1 MNKTDYLTGRH
12 LLVQSQNGYTR
23 TMCEICSNLTIK
35 IEEWSHWHR
44 SGVFLLTLNMFQT
57 LFCYGLCWLWT
68 SKCQLEKRISYDE
81 HCF

>member
-35 IEEWSHWHR
+35 IEEWSQWHR
-44 SGVFLLTLNMFQT
+44 SGVFVVNFEYVSDIVLLWPLLTLN
-57 LFCYGLCWLWT
+57 
-68 SKCQLEKRISYDE
+68 K
-81 HCF
+81 

>member
-23 TMCEICSNLTIK
+23 TMGEICSNLTIN

-44 SGVFLLTLNMFQT
+44 SGVFVVNFEYVSDIVLLWPLLTLN
-57 LFCYGLCWLWT
+57 
-68 SKCQLEKRISYDE
+68 K
-81 HCF
+81 